1 MEKCFPEE
9 LATPDLPGHMDLLS
23 TNALSLAKLEKR
35 IVKLT
40 ALAKDALTLLLQ
52 AKKHAK
58 DAHNYHRHERE
69 EDALESI
76 SSANRTLDELEC
88 VFRSFE
94 RD

>member
-1 MEKCFPEE
+1 
-9 LATPDLPGHMDLLS
+9 MDFLS
-23 TNALSLAKLEKR
+23 TNAVSLVKLEKR

-52 AKKHAK
+52 AKKHSK
-58 DAHNYHRHERE
+58 DAHNYHRQERE
-69 EDALESI
+69 EDARKSI
-76 SSANRTLDELEC
+76 SSANRTLDELES